1 MIVFLLQHL
10 FVAAEAGVDRLHRMD
25 VLFLEVGQHDLI
37 DAGQRHGVIDGAVMV
52 EGRDLEVLVDG
63 IQLVVAQTRKERLP
77 HRQCVDIG
85 VLVPADAR
93 LLPCLADEQHI
104 KAVGVMGHKDV
115 VPAKFFKS
123 ADGLLGRR
131 GVGDHG
137 IVDAGQVND
146 LLRDR
151 LAGVDEG
158 AELLFLVD
166 LAVFN
171 IDCADFGQAL
181 GVGVET
187 RRLGVK
193 DDERAGERHLGAA
206 VDCGDHVIDEV
217 GLTAVNQF
225 KVRVCFVDG
234 IGGQHRFGVALAD
247 TVVGDGNGAVA
258 HAVSQTHDLAGVVEA
273 VHRAGLGVQVQLDA
287 LFAVGRGILA
297 LLTLDLQNVVGHDDK
312 VMLVLVVHIVAAD
325 DEGRAG
331 LEALPLGH
339 IRAFFPHDLEVD
351 GAGVVGDGGKINL
364 AAAALDLGSKDVAP
378 DRDLAAVAQIIE
390 AAGVGGL
397 ELLAVEQLDRLVRE
411 GETFNR
417 KVGRCLLG
425 LELDNGG
432 LLLQVLLKLLL
443 GAHLTGIGQ
452 ADDRQTS
459 CALLDHLG
467 QHAGQLDAL
476 KDLAAR
482 ADVDRDAVL
491 AKGDGLGLIE
501 EAVDRHP
508 LFFQFLDH
516 QAHGLGGDVRVGK
529 VAADLQLIPGE
540 HLGKGRTKT
549 PAQRL
554 IQRFST
560 AQADDDLSLCAVKLH
575 AVHKHTAERRAE
587 LLVRRKLRPD
597 LGDKWFQ
604 MGVPHKWV

>member
-1 MIVFLLQHL
+1 M
-10 FVAAEAGVDRLHRMD
+10 
-25 VLFLEVGQHDLI
+25 
-37 DAGQRHGVIDGAVMV
+37 
-52 EGRDLEVLVDG
+52 
-63 IQLVVAQTRKERLP
+63 
-77 HRQCVDIG
+77 
-85 VLVPADAR
+85 
-93 LLPCLADEQHI
+93 
-104 KAVGVMGHKDV
+104 
-115 VPAKFFKS
+115 
-123 ADGLLGRR
+123 
-131 GVGDHG
+131 
-137 IVDAGQVND
+137 
-146 LLRDR
+146 
-151 LAGVDEG
+151 
-158 AELLFLVD
+158 
-166 LAVFN
+166 
-171 IDCADFGQAL
+171 
-181 GVGVET
+181 
-187 RRLGVK
+187 
-193 DDERAGERHLGAA
+193 
-206 VDCGDHVIDEV
+206 
-217 GLTAVNQF
+217 
-225 KVRVCFVDG
+225 DG
-234 IGGQHRFGVALAD
+234 IGGQHGLRVALAD
-247 TVVGDGNGAVA
+247 AVVRDGNGAVP
-258 HAVSQTHDLAGVVEA
+258 HAMGQTHNLAGVIEA
-273 VHRAGLGVQVQLDA
+273 VHRAGLGVQMQLHA
-287 LFAVGRGILA
+287 LFPVRGGVLA
-297 LLTLDLQNVVGHDDK
+297 LLTLHLQNIIRHNDK
-312 VMLVLVVHIVAAD
+312 VMLVFIIHIVAAD
-325 DEGRAG
+325 NQGCAG

-339 IRAFFPHDLEVD
+339 IGVLVSQNLEVD

-378 DRDLAAVAQIIE
+378 DRDLAAVAQIVE

-443 GAHLTGIGQ
+443 GARLTGIGQ

-491 AKGDGLGLIE
+491 AKGNGLGLIE
-501 EAVDRHP
+501 EAVDRHS

-560 AQADDDLSLCAVKLH
+560 AQADDDLSFCAVKLH

-604 MGVPHKWV
+604 RIRTSINGWQFL